1 MICII
6 ICILIINYMLSI
18 NGYSISKTSLDT
30 KQIEKI
36 KKELTMKPQVNFDMG
51 IKNNEPDPIFELYRE
66 TENRIYIPRYYG

>member
-18 NGYSISKTSLDT
+18 NGYSISKTSLDA

-51 IKNNEPDPIFELYRE
+51 IKNNEPDPIFEL
-66 TENRIYIPRYYG
+66 